1 VSAAGW
7 GWLAVTGVLAAFAA
21 AGWAVSRTPPDR
33 FDTFTDTEDQ
43 P

>member
-7 GWLAVTGVLAAFAA
+7 GWLAVTGVLAAYAA

-33 FDTFTDTEDQ
+33 FDITTDRED
-43 P
+43 PS